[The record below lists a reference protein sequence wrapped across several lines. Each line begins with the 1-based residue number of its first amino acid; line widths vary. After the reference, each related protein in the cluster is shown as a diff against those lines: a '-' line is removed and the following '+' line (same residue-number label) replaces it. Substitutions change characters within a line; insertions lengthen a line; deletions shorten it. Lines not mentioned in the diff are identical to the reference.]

1 MEVNQKHIGLI
12 GCGNWGKRILTQLIK
27 LGCEV
32 SVVARS
38 QQSIDNARHA
48 GATQVL
54 SNIGELKNPEG
65 MIIVTSTE
73 THFDVIEESLPF
85 KVPIFVEKPIT
96 ANLEQTSL
104 LRRKAAG
111 QIFVMDKYRYHPAI
125 KALAE
130 LIAKKELGNIRA
142 LKTKR
147 YGWSV
152 SKGSVN
158 CIWDLAPHELAIVF
172 TLLGHVPELKYKNI
186 DLLDNTPIGFTAYFG
201 DYPTVSCEVIKG
213 RQSKSR
219 EVRVLFSEGLAIWN
233 DQEEGGDIRIFT
245 LRDLEHS
252 NKNAGTIM
260 EVSKED
266 PLVLELQAFLTFL
279 DGGPEPMSN
288 LDDAYLFAQRIS
300 EITNLSLLPQESF
313 TK

>member
-1 MEVNQKHIGLI
+1 MNKTIQKHVGLI

-54 SNIGELKNPEG
+54 SDIGELKNPEG

-125 KALAE
+125 KTLAE
-130 LIAKKELGNIRA
+130 LIATKELGNIRA
-142 LKTKR
+142 VKTKR
-147 YGWSV
+147 YGWGI
-152 SKGSVN
+152 SKGPIN
-158 CIWDLAPHELAIVF
+158 CIWDLAPHELSIVF
-172 TLLGHVPELKYKNI
+172 TLLGHIPELKYKNI
-186 DLLDNTPIGFTAYFG
+186 DFLGNKPIGFTALFG
-201 DYPTVSCEVIKG
+201 DSPTVSCEVAKG
-213 RQSKSR
+213 CQSNMR
-219 EVRVLFSEGLAIWN
+219 EVRVLFSKGLAIWN
-233 DQEEGGDIRIFT
+233 DKEEGDSIRIFT
-245 LRDLEHS
+245 LQDLEHS
-252 NKNAGTIM
+252 NKNAGTI
-260 EVSKED
+260 VKVLKED
-266 PLVLELQAFLTFL
+266 PLVLELQAFLALL

-300 EITNLSLLPQESF
+300 EIADISLLQGSCI
-313 TK
+313 K